1 MAIAQ
6 STLTGDTLTEQ
17 FGSMT
22 STQTKSLQ
30 YQLQQDDQL
39 CLLHIPKT
47 AGSTLTALMDTNF
60 HVHEIFPGTSIGDC
74 SAEELS
80 QYRLFRGH
88 YDYNVNRFFPKPLV
102 YTTML
107 REPIERV
114 ISLYEFWKRDVE
126 RGGGVGDRRERS
138 DDLRRASMEGLEG
151 FVCNEDPWVRLRTC
165 NRQVRQIALGV
176 GGIKTSPSEGI
187 PDDELLDMAKQHLD
201 ECAFWGLTERF
212 QESIFLMAYIFGWYP
227 VADVQNLRVAK
238 RKLRKDSVE
247 PAVLQR
253 IQDVNQLDIALYD
266 YAQEKFQELYSQM
279 LHELR
284 SPQIPNSLTAEQAEL
299 LETQQATPQQRIE
312 FLLPVLEQHYERRY
326 PEQKIEPLKS
336 YDFNC
341 LQPLNGKGWHRRNGK
356 KNGVIITDT
365 PFRWTG
371 PGTESTMDLPLD
383 SSEDRFIRAY
393 IINAITPEVLNSF
406 RVRVNGHKIALTPL
420 EKRSRFAILQGVIE
434 ADWMKGNCPF
444 SRIVFEVDQ
453 TMSPHSLDSNNSDTR
468 DMGVALHRVQIFSV
482 SADAERSEFVYYRF
496 PEKDHHW
503 TETADFLV
511 AHLNSQDRLMAM
523 GEFSKKFPKQFCSFL
538 ESLPERPD
546 ISWVV
551 IHKGH
556 YQDLDRGSLSH
567 LLKQFK
573 PVYANPVFV
582 IFTRR
587 DDVPSLNPWTKDVLN
602 LTARIRLLQLED
614 RGLLSAKLR
623 QKLVT
628 TAKTLLKPLRS

>member
-1 MAIAQ
+1 
-6 STLTGDTLTEQ
+6 
-17 FGSMT
+17 
-22 STQTKSLQ
+22 
-30 YQLQQDDQL
+30 
-39 CLLHIPKT
+39 
-47 AGSTLTALMDTNF
+47 
-60 HVHEIFPGTSIGDC
+60 
-74 SAEELS
+74 
-80 QYRLFRGH
+80 
-88 YDYNVNRFFPKPLV
+88 
-102 YTTML
+102 
-107 REPIERV
+107 
-114 ISLYEFWKRDVE
+114 
-126 RGGGVGDRRERS
+126 
-138 DDLRRASMEGLEG
+138 
-151 FVCNEDPWVRLRTC
+151 
-165 NRQVRQIALGV
+165 
-176 GGIKTSPSEGI
+176 
-187 PDDELLDMAKQHLD
+187 
-201 ECAFWGLTERF
+201 LTERF

-538 ESLPERPD
+538 ESLPDRPD